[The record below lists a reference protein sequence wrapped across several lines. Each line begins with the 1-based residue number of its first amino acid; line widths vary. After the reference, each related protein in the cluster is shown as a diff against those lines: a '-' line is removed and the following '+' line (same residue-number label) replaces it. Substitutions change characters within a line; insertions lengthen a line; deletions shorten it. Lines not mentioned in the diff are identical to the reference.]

1 MHLKLKL
8 RQGYKFQEAISRDMG
23 HCRSEAG
30 ADRTVFFPWAFRTNS
45 TGCSL
50 ADMSALRWSR
60 LSIEIPEISVLTP
73 GHSNVIHSLGCFA
86 SKTERINLQHSRIIC
101 PWLTL
106 CFTLIYLDGVHIYH
120 QHRQKH
126 AHCSFFLPSNRKI
139 WISLFASLCSETF
152 CIF

>member
-86 SKTERINLQHSRIIC
+86 SKRDRENQSAAQQNHLSLVNTVFYSNL
-101 PWLTL
+101 PWRGSHLPPTRAKAEL
-106 CFTLIYLDGVHIYH
+106 AHFFALK
-120 QHRQKH
+120 QKDLNK
-126 AHCSFFLPSNRKI
+126 SP
-139 WISLFASLCSETF
+139 ETF